1 MKFMSFVLVLLVANA
16 LAGCMQVND
25 LDDGLSAET
34 ESALVGSN
42 ALLTNSIDL
51 NGLLSNSIDLNGI
64 DPEMLSPTV
73 LTSLRDSGQI
83 GENTRL
89 LYSYLVGCALDPSQ
103 SISFSWT
110 DSFNVVHY
118 ERYWG
123 AMGLAPTWKYT
134 SITPSTRR
142 SVSACLGAR
151 ANYYGYTV
159 IISLRGPQSS
169 IKNISTEERTAF
181 PMEEGV
187 FWGDLFDGTPQLYS
201 CYKSANIANS
211 RAKYRECAGGH
222 VNQNGTTSECS
233 HIAIRGNCDTLCDPT
248 TSNDP
253 YHPRCTDPETGP
265 TNDVITV
272 YLPQ

>member
-1 MKFMSFVLVLLVANA
+1 MKFMSFVLVLLVTNA

-151 ANYYGYTV
+151 ANYYGYTSSFRCADRNRRSR
-159 IISLRGPQSS
+159 ISAPKNVLHFRWRRACSGVTSS
-169 IKNISTEERTAF
+169 MARRSSTLVTRVRTLPIHARSIASALAGTSIRTERHRSAHISRFA
-181 PMEEGV
+181 
-187 FWGDLFDGTPQLYS
+187 
-201 CYKSANIANS
+201 A
-211 RAKYRECAGGH
+211 
-222 VNQNGTTSECS
+222 
-233 HIAIRGNCDTLCDPT
+233 IAIRYAIPPHRMTPITLVAPT
-248 TSNDP
+248 RRLDRQTM
-253 YHPRCTDPETGP
+253 
-265 TNDVITV
+265 
-272 YLPQ
+272 